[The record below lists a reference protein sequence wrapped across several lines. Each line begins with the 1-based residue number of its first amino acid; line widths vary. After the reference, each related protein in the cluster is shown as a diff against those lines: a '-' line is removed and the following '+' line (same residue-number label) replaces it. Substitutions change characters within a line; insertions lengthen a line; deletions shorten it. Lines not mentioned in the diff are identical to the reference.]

1 MKGPHFKNLAA
12 RIADDARRKREMS
25 TTVSETVGVAQDTKS
40 DTPDRIPIVSMDN
53 RLD

>member
-25 TTVSETVGVAQDTKS
+25 VTVAETVGTRDIKS
-40 DTPDRIPIVSMDN
+40 DMPDMNPTVPIHD
-53 RLD
+53 RHD